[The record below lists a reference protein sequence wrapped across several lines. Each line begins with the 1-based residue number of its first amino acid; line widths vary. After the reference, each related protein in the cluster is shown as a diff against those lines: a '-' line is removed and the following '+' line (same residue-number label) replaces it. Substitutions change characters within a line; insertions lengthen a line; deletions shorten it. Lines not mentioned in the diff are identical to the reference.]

1 MQKIEAGTITILV
14 TTLHRLRAASAL
26 PLAATGGG
34 CWCVISTWL
43 CEGMVTAGV
52 CGLAASPGCGQ
63 LAVMAAT
70 LDSFTADGRVVIS
83 FPESA
88 VPPQEREAF
97 IAFLKA
103 EWSARQSR
111 FTDADAKVLAE
122 EVDSV
127 WWSRNRERILRSI
140 GTA

>member
-1 MQKIEAGTITILV
+1 
-14 TTLHRLRAASAL
+14 
-26 PLAATGGG
+26 
-34 CWCVISTWL
+34 
-43 CEGMVTAGV
+43 
-52 CGLAASPGCGQ
+52 
-63 LAVMAAT
+63 MAAT